1 MVIVTNVEAQR
12 EDGTTGAVI
21 ADLDQPV
28 HPGDVEE
35 PAAALGLPVHE
46 DEQEWERLAAQ
57 AVADSG
63 WRITGPW
70 QNQGSL
76 AFAPVEPA

>member
-1 MVIVTNVEAQR
+1 MIIVTNVEAQR
-12 EDGTTGAVI
+12 EDGTTPAVI
-21 ADLDQPV
+21 
-28 HPGDVEE
+28 HPSDVEQ
-35 PAAALGLPVHE
+35 PLAAFGLPVHE

-63 WRITGPW
+63 WRVIGPW